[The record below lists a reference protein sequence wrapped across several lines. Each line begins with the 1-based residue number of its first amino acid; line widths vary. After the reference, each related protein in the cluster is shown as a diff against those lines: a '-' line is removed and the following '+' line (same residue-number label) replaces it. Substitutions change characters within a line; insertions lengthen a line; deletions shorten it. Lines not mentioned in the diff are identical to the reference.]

1 MNSEKNAKVSIVLP
15 VYNEQGNIDTL
26 YNEISD
32 VMRTGT
38 NEYEIIFV
46 DDGSTDESYLRLSD
60 IQKADPNVVVVKF
73 RRNFGQTAAMA
84 AGFDTASGDIIVTMD
99 ADGQN
104 DPQDI
109 PTLLQKISEG
119 YDLVSGWRH
128 KRQDTLLLRRIPSIL
143 ANRVISF
150 TTDVNLHDYGC
161 TLKAFRRDVVEN
173 IQLYGEMHRFIPAI
187 ASWIGVEIAEVKVNH
202 RARTSG
208 QSKYGLSR
216 TFRVILDLITVKFL
230 LSYSSRPLQ
239 FFGVFGLT
247 FGGVG
252 LLLSTYLLIERLF
265 FEVPLADRPM
275 LLLAVFLMFSGLQII
290 TVGLLAELQ
299 TRTYHEAQNKPIYV
313 IREILRG

>member
-1 MNSEKNAKVSIVLP
+1 MNNEKNAKVSIVLP
-15 VYNEQGNIDTL
+15 VYNEQGNIGRVYD
-26 YNEISD
+26 EISD
-32 VMRTGT
+32 VMRAGA

-46 DDGSTDESYLRLSD
+46 DDGSTDDSYLRLSE
-60 IQKADPNVVVVKF
+60 IQKSDPNVVVVKF

-84 AGFDTASGDIIVTMD
+84 AGFDTSSGDIIITID

-104 DPQDI
+104 DPRDI
-109 PTLLQKISEG
+109 PALLHKVGEG

-128 KRQDTLLLRRIPSIL
+128 KRQDKLLLRRIPSML

-161 TLKAFRRDVVEN
+161 TLKAFRRDVVDN

-187 ASWIGVEIAEVKVNH
+187 ASWIGVRIAEVKVNH

-208 QSKYGLSR
+208 RSKYGLSR

-239 FFGVFGLT
+239 FFGAFGLL
-247 FGGVG
+247 FGGIG
-252 LLLSTYLLIERLF
+252 LILSTYLVIERLF
-265 FEVPLADRPM
+265 FEVPLADRPV

>member
-1 MNSEKNAKVSIVLP
+1 MTNEENAKVSIVLP
-15 VYNEQGNIDTL
+15 VYNEQGNIVTI

-32 VMRTGT
+32 VMHTGT
-38 NEYEIIFV
+38 NEYEVIFV
-46 DDGSTDESYLRLSD
+46 DDGSTDESYLRLSE
-60 IQKADPNVVVVKF
+60 IQKADSNVVVVKF

-84 AGFDTASGDIIVTMD
+84 AGFDTASGDIIITMD

-104 DPQDI
+104 DPRDI
-109 PTLLQKISEG
+109 PTLLRKVNEG

-128 KRQDTLLLRRIPSIL
+128 NRQDKLLLRRIPSML

-161 TLKAFRRDVVEN
+161 TLKAFRREVVEN

-187 ASWIGVEIAEVKVNH
+187 ASWIGVKIAEVKVNH

-239 FFGVFGLT
+239 LFGSFGLI
-247 FGGVG
+247 FGGIG

-313 IREILRG
+313 IREILRS

>member
-73 RRNFGQTAAMA
+73 RRNFGQTAAIA